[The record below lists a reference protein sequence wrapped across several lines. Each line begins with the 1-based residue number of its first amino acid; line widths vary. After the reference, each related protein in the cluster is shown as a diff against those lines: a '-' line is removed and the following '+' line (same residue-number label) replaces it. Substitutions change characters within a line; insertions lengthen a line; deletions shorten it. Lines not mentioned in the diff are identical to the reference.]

1 LRLSHQASRN
11 RHRDTLAVDISRTA
25 RTWAG
30 QIAEMLLPRGL
41 FTPGLPKAA
50 PVEIR
55 ISTLPLDEVPRQAAR
70 KARRPLSLLLD
81 PALCLRRRVDL
92 PKAVG
97 AKSDAAIAL
106 QLRQTLPGQGHGLI
120 WRATATGR
128 TATQIEYTVHILRQT
143 QIDELVAD
151 VRALGAE
158 VAEIKVAVP
167 GLEPLWQRSAGAART
182 AKTWM
187 AFSALSV
194 AVIGLAAV
202 VGIELKRQELDDL
215 VSSRSA
221 RTAAL
226 EERLLAKRAEAETG
240 KVSSAGILNDMA
252 LFSDQARRLQILA
265 DLTAAV
271 PDTVWISEL
280 SISGDKL
287 VLSGFTAG
295 KVTEVITKV
304 QLLPWASN
312 VQLNGAISYDSY
324 SGQNRFELGMTLVMD
339 GAT

>member
-1 LRLSHQASRN
+1 M
-11 RHRDTLAVDISRTA
+11 DISGTA

-30 QIAEMLLPRGL
+30 QIAATLLPQGL

-55 ISTLPLDEVPRQAAR
+55 ISALPLNDVAQQAAR
-70 KARRPLSLLLD
+70 KARRPVSLLLD

-106 QLRQTLPGQGHGLI
+106 QLRQTLPGQGQGLV

-128 TATQIEYTVHILRQT
+128 TATQVEYTVHILRQT
-143 QIDELVAD
+143 QIDEVLAELRGFGAD
-151 VRALGAE
+151 VS
-158 VAEIKVAVP
+158 EIKLAVP
-167 GLEPLWQRSAGAART
+167 GLGPLWQRSAGAARA

-194 AVIGLAAV
+194 AVIGLLSG
-202 VGIELKRQELDDL
+202 VGIELKRQQLDDL
-215 VSSRSA
+215 VSARSA

-240 KVSSAGILNDMA
+240 KESAAGILSDMQ
-252 LFSDQARRLQILA
+252 LFSDQARRLRLLT
-265 DLTAAV
+265 DLTETL

-280 SISGDKL
+280 SISGDQL
-287 VLSGFTAG
+287 VLSGFTSG
-295 KVTEVITKV
+295 EVTEGITQV
-304 QLLPWASN
+304 QALPWASN
-312 VQLNGAISYDSY
+312 VQLNGAIAYDSY
-324 SGQNRFELGMTLVMD
+324 SGQNRFELGTAIVMD
-339 GAT
+339 GAP

>member
-1 LRLSHQASRN
+1 
-11 RHRDTLAVDISRTA
+11 VDISGTV
-25 RTWAG
+25 RTWTG
-30 QIAEMLLPRGL
+30 QFAEMLLPRAL
-41 FTPGLPKAA
+41 FTPGLPEAA

-55 ISTLPLDEVPRQAAR
+55 IATLPLDEVARHAAR
-70 KARRPLSLLLD
+70 KARRPVSLLLD

-106 QLRQTLPGQGHGLI
+106 QLRQTLPGQGQGLI

-128 TATQIEYTVHILRQT
+128 TATQVEYTVHILRQM
-143 QIDELVAD
+143 QIDELLAD
-151 VRALGAE
+151 VRALGPE
-158 VAEIKVAVP
+158 VADIKVAVP
-167 GLEPLWQRSAGAART
+167 GLEPLWQRSTGAART

-194 AVIGLAAV
+194 AVIGLIAV
-202 VGIELKRQELDDL
+202 IGIELKRQEFDDL
-215 VSSRSA
+215 VSVRSA

-240 KVSSAGILNDMA
+240 KESSAGILNDMA
-252 LFSDQARRLQILA
+252 LFSDQARRLQLLA
-265 DLTAAV
+265 DLTAAL

-280 SISGDKL
+280 SISGDQL

-295 KVTEVITKV
+295 EVTEVITQV
-304 QLLPWASN
+304 QSLPWASN

-324 SGQNRFELGMTLVMD
+324 SGQNRFELSIAIVTD
-339 GAT
+339 GTP